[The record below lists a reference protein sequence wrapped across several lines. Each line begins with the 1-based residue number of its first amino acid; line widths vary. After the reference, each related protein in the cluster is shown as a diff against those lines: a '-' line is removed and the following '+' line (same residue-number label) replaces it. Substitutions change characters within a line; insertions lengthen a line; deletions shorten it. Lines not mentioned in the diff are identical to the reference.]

1 MEEDF
6 LKRGPM
12 GRAPPRDACQEVWEE
27 GYKVVD
33 ANLLY
38 KTSMPCFSKPVRWP
52 DGKRYLVLPPPPPE
66 KKEEKSLYELYV
78 YGMPILKDVGGL
90 PQGVYTWILYKTR
103 DNPAVQ
109 LAIAQVD
116 SPLEI
121 GVNHS
126 ALAMRVKATTIHGAG
141 ELLVEIAGVYFNLE
155 SGTFTLNWLGTRDG
169 KRSCDREEFEEYLKA
184 RFVERA
190 PIAVYREKTYIS
202 ALQFTKASL
211 ELYAGAGFIIMEMPP
226 GLAEG
231 KDRNGVACSNFVG
244 DYLHF
249 FPNPTPKKIDEY
261 LETRKGVIK
270 QAFKEDTADKARF
283 TALFSV
289 LGLPEERI
297 RQLVQ

>member
-12 GRAPPRDACQEVWEE
+12 GRAPQRDACQEAWER
-27 GYKVVD
+27 GYDVVD

-52 DGKRYLVLPPPPPE
+52 DGKRYLVFPPE
-66 KKEEKSLYELYV
+66 KQADYERYV
-78 YGMPILKDVGGL
+78 YGMPIRKDVGGL

-126 ALAMRVKATTIHGAG
+126 ALAMRVKAITIHGAG
-141 ELLVEIAGVYFNLE
+141 ELLVELAGVYFNLE
-155 SGTFTLNWLGTRDG
+155 SGTFTLNWLETRDG
-169 KRSCDREEFEEYLKA
+169 KRSCDREEFEKYLKA

-211 ELYAGAGFIIMEMPP
+211 ELYAGVGFIIMEMPP

-244 DYLHF
+244 DYLHVLS
-249 FPNPTPKKIDEY
+249 NPDKIDEY

-270 QAFKEDTADKARF
+270 EAFKDDTADKARF

-289 LGLPEERI
+289 LGLPEDRI

>member
-1 MEEDF
+1 
-6 LKRGPM
+6 
-12 GRAPPRDACQEVWEE
+12 
-27 GYKVVD
+27 
-33 ANLLY
+33 
-38 KTSMPCFSKPVRWP
+38 MPCFSKPVRWP
-52 DGKRYLVLPPPPPE
+52 DGKRYLVFPPE
-66 KKEEKSLYELYV
+66 KQADYDRYV
-78 YGMPILKDVGGL
+78 YGMPIRKDVGGL

-141 ELLVEIAGVYFNLE
+141 ELLVELAGVYFNLE
-155 SGTFTLNWLGTRDG
+155 SGTFTLNWLETRDG

-211 ELYAGAGFIIMEMPP
+211 ELYAGVGFIIMEMPP

-244 DYLHF
+244 DYLHVLS
-249 FPNPTPKKIDEY
+249 NPDKIDEY
-261 LETRKGVIK
+261 LEARKGVIK
-270 QAFKEDTADKARF
+270 QAFKDDTADKARF

>member
-1 MEEDF
+1 MEEGF
-6 LKRGPM
+6 LSRGPM
-12 GRAPPRDACQEVWEE
+12 GRAPQRDACQEVWER
-27 GYKVVD
+27 GYDVVG

-52 DGKRYLVLPPPPPE
+52 DGKRYLVFPPE
-66 KKEEKSLYELYV
+66 KQADYDRYV
-78 YGMPILKDVGGL
+78 YGMPIRKDVGGL

-141 ELLVEIAGVYFNLE
+141 ELLVELAGVYFNLE
-155 SGTFTLNWLGTRDG
+155 SGTFTLNWLETRDG

-211 ELYAGAGFIIMEMPP
+211 ELYAGVGFIIMEMPP

-261 LETRKGVIK
+261 LEARKGVIK
-270 QAFKEDTADKARF
+270 QAFKDDTADKARF